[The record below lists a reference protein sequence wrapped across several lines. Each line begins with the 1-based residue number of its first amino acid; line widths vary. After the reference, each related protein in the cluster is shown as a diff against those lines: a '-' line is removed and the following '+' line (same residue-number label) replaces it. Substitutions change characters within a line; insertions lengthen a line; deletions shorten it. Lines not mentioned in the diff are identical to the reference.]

1 MRYHRSIMR
10 IRWQDKI
17 SNMKV
22 VERAESQ
29 SIESMLIK
37 AQLRW
42 TSNVVRM
49 EDHRIPKQVLYGEL
63 CEGNKRK
70 IGRPKL
76 RYKDTPKSNL
86 KWPCVKPRDLESLA
100 ADRET
105 WRSLT
110 CSGTAAFEEDR
121 QHRLQAARDK
131 RHRAALWQ
139 VSTQE
144 HQCPTCERCC
154 ASDFGLRSHMR
165 SHR

>member
-1 MRYHRSIMR
+1 MR

-42 TSNVVRM
+42 TSHVVRM
-49 EDHRIPKQVLYGEL
+49 EDHHIPKQVLYGEL
-63 CEGNKRK
+63 CEGDKSK

-86 KWPCVKPRDLESLA
+86 KWPCVK
-100 ADRET
+100 T
-105 WRSLT
+105 
-110 CSGTAAFEEDR
+110 
-121 QHRLQAARDK
+121 
-131 RHRAALWQ
+131 
-139 VSTQE
+139 
-144 HQCPTCERCC
+144 
-154 ASDFGLRSHMR
+154 LRPGVLSR
-165 SHR
+165 